1 MNGNRAAISVHFSV
15 LLENKSIEQSIA
27 EAQERLAQIACRPY
41 ARLAPR
47 ATTALVA
54 LLRALD
60 LPPGSEVLMPV
71 ALCANPANAVRW
83 AGLRPLFVD
92 MSPCSFNMDLDAAA
106 SAIGPQ
112 TRIILAVPLF
122 GHSLDVP
129 TLRRFAEQHNL
140 LVIEDA
146 AQAVGLRHANQE
158 PAGSVGVCSVYSF
171 GAGKIADAGGGA
183 ALLSDDLALL
193 NRAQAELAKLP
204 SGQRDLSK
212 QASRILGALDALP
225 SELEG
230 RAKWVGLYREALQV
244 HGVTHPQMP
253 TGVPLWK
260 YSVILP
266 NREERDHV
274 TRALIAKG
282 VPATNLYPPLSY
294 FLGSERKD
302 EQARYPVAWD
312 VFNRIVNLPLWPQPP
327 GLLESVVEAFRIK

>member
-1 MNGNRAAISVHFSV
+1 M
-15 LLENKSIEQSIA
+15 L
-27 EAQERLAQIACRPY
+27 ACRPY

-71 ALCANPANAVRW
+71 ALCANPANAARW

-92 MSPCSFNMDLDAAA
+92 MSPGSFNLDLHAAE
-106 SAIGPQ
+106 SAVSLH
-112 TRIILAVPLF
+112 TRVILAVPLF
-122 GHSLDVP
+122 GHPLDA
-129 TLRRFAEQHNL
+129 LALLRFAARYNL

-146 AQAVGLRHANQE
+146 AQAVGLHHTNQE
-158 PAGSVGVCSVYSF
+158 PAGSVGICSVYSF

-183 ALLSDDLALL
+183 ALLSDNLALL
-193 NRAQAELAKLP
+193 KRTQAELAKLP

-212 QASRILGALDALP
+212 QVSRILAALDALP
-225 SELEG
+225 SELKG
-230 RAKWVGLYREALQV
+230 RAKLVGLYREQLQTPE
-244 HGVTHPQMP
+244 VTHPQVP

-260 YSVILP
+260 YSVLLP

-282 VPATNLYPPLSY
+282 VPATNLYPPLTH
-294 FLGSERKD
+294 FFEDKRKD

-327 GLLESVVEAFRIK
+327 GLLESVVEAFRIE